1 MAKDIVYFRSEFEGN
16 IFYISWNK
24 SATFNV
30 YLNNK
35 EIDCFTDYV
44 KNRSQALQSAKDY
57 IKNNTDINYGGL

>member
-1 MAKDIVYFRSEFEGN
+1 MNKDLVYYRSEFNGD

-57 IKNNTDINYGGL
+57 IINNTDINYGGL

>member
-1 MAKDIVYFRSEFEGN
+1 MAKDIVYFRSEFDGG